1 MEKIEF
7 DLDGEKK
14 EFYVLESTTLSGHEY
29 ILVAESEDEDSEAFI
44 LREEGSDTGMA
55 VYSEI
60 EDDVELSAVAD
71 VFEKLLDDTTL
82 ERRF

>member
-14 EFYVLESTTLSGHEY
+14 EFYVLESTSLSGREY

-44 LREEGSDTGMA
+44 LREDGSESGTA
-55 VYSEI
+55 LYSEI
-60 EDDVELSAVAD
+60 EDDVELAAVAD
-71 VFEKLLDDTTL
+71 VFEKLLEDTTI

>member
-14 EFYVLESTTLSGHEY
+14 EFYVLESTSLSGREY
-29 ILVAESEDEDSEAFI
+29 ILVAESEDEDSEAFL
-44 LREEGSDTGMA
+44 LREDGSESGTA
-55 VYSEI
+55 LYSEI
-60 EDDVELSAVAD
+60 EDDVELAAVAD
-71 VFEKLLDDTTL
+71 VFEKLLEDTTI